1 MMTRKDYVAIAEVI
15 RGVLQDLTDDECM
28 ESEDGLMVATY
39 EEALTVIAAIGHGL
53 ANYTE
58 QDNPN
63 FNRGKFI
70 EACSEVEVQ
79 AVPSDVANLIHT
91 LHGGDTNGN

>member
-1 MMTRKDYVAIAEVI
+1 MMTRKDYIAIADVI

-39 EEALTVIAAIGHGL
+39 IAAIGHGL
-53 ANYTE
+53 ANYME

-63 FNRGKFI
+63 FNRNKFI
-70 EACSEVEVQ
+70 EACSRVEVQ

>member
-1 MMTRKDYVAIAEVI
+1 MMTRKDYVAIAKVI
-15 RGVLQDLTDDECM
+15 SHTPSYIVADELSWLIGEM
-28 ESEDGLMVATY
+28 R
-39 EEALTVIAAIGHGL
+39 AAIAHGL
-53 ANYTE
+53 ADHME

>member
-1 MMTRKDYVAIAEVI
+1 MMTRKDYIAIAEVI

-39 EEALTVIAAIGHGL
+39 IAAIGHGL
-53 ANYTE
+53 ANYME

-63 FNRGKFI
+63 FNRSKFI
-70 EACSEVEVQ
+70 EACSRVEVQ

>member
-1 MMTRKDYVAIAEVI
+1 MMTRKDYVAIAKVI
-15 RGVLQDLTDDECM
+15 SSVPSDTPDE
-28 ESEDGLMVATY
+28 DA
-39 EEALTVIAAIGHGL
+39 IRAAIAHEL
-53 ANYTE
+53 ADYME

-63 FNRGKFI
+63 FNRSKFI

-79 AVPSDVANLIHT
+79 AVPSDIANLIHT

>member
-1 MMTRKDYVAIAEVI
+1 MMTRKDYIAIAEVI

-28 ESEDGLMVATY
+28 KSEDGLTVAVY
-39 EEALTVIAAIGHGL
+39 IAAIGHGL
-53 ANYTE
+53 ANYME

-70 EACSEVEVQ
+70 EASSRVEVK

>member
-1 MMTRKDYVAIAEVI
+1 MMTRKDYVAIAKVI
-15 RGVLQDLTDDECM
+15 SHTPSYIVADDEM
-28 ESEDGLMVATY
+28 R
-39 EEALTVIAAIGHGL
+39 AAIAHGL
-53 ANYTE
+53 ADQME

-70 EACSEVEVQ
+70 EASSKVEVK
-79 AVPSDVANLIHT
+79 AVPSDIANLIHT

>member
-1 MMTRKDYVAIAEVI
+1 MMTRKDYIAIAEVI

-39 EEALTVIAAIGHGL
+39 IAAIGHVL
-53 ANYTE
+53 ANHVE

>member
-1 MMTRKDYVAIAEVI
+1 MMTRKDYIAIAEVI

-39 EEALTVIAAIGHGL
+39 IAAIGHGL
-53 ANYTE
+53 ANHME

-63 FNRGKFI
+63 FNRSKFI
-70 EACSEVEVQ
+70 EASSRVEVQ
-79 AVPSDVANLIHT
+79 AVPSDIANLIHT

>member
-1 MMTRKDYVAIAEVI
+1 MMTRKDYIAIAKVI

-39 EEALTVIAAIGHGL
+39 IAAIGHGL
-53 ANYTE
+53 ANYME

-63 FNRGKFI
+63 FNRSKFI
-70 EACSEVEVQ
+70 EASSKVEVLPWT
-79 AVPSDVANLIHT
+79 AGPVANLIHE

>member
-1 MMTRKDYVAIAEVI
+1 MMTRKDYIAIAKVI
-15 RGVLQDLTDDECM
+15 SNAPSDTPDE
-28 ESEDGLMVATY
+28 DA
-39 EEALTVIAAIGHGL
+39 IRAAIAHGL
-53 ANYTE
+53 ADHME

-63 FNRGKFI
+63 FNRSKFI
-70 EACSEVEVQ
+70 EACSRVEVQ

>member
-1 MMTRKDYVAIAEVI
+1 MTRKDYVAIAKVI
-15 RGVLQDLTDDECM
+15 SHTPSYIVADDEM
-28 ESEDGLMVATY
+28 R
-39 EEALTVIAAIGHGL
+39 AAIAHGL
-53 ANYTE
+53 ADYME

-70 EACSEVEVQ
+70 EACSEVEVP
-79 AVPSDVANLIHT
+79 AVPSDIANLIHE

>member
-1 MMTRKDYVAIAEVI
+1 MMTRKDYIAIAKVINDAQHTPGALMPHDVEVA
-15 RGVLQDLTDDECM
+15 DEM
-28 ESEDGLMVATY
+28 RAF
-39 EEALTVIAAIGHGL
+39 IAHGL
-53 ANYTE
+53 ADYME

-63 FNRGKFI
+63 FNRSKFI
-70 EACSEVEVQ
+70 EASSRVEVK